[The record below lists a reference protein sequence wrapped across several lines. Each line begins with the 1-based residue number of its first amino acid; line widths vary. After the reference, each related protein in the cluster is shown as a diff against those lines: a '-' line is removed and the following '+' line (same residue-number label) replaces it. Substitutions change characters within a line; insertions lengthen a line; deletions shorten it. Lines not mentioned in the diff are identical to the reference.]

1 VRLAKYLAHA
11 GVASRRASE
20 QLVFD
25 GRVVVD
31 GEVVRDPAR
40 DVDGTRAIEVDGE
53 RVRIKDGHRAVY
65 LVNKPAGIV
74 STVSDPEGRR
84 TIVELV
90 ATGRRLYP
98 VGRLD
103 ADTTGLILLTDDG
116 DLAHHLTHPSFE
128 VPRTYVAKVR
138 RPPIREGALRA
149 LREGVQLEDGLSA
162 PARVKRLA
170 PDQLELTIHEGRKR
184 QVRRMLDAVG
194 HSVISLK
201 RVRFGTLELGSLEEG
216 RSRRLS
222 EPEIATLRRAASG
235 AATATAVRS
244 AFQGGSGGRR
254 AGRPSRRAGRT
265 GRR

>member
-1 VRLAKYLAHA
+1 
-11 GVASRRASE
+11 
-20 QLVFD
+20 VFD

-40 DVDGTRAIEVDGE
+40 DVDGTRTVEVDGE
-53 RVRIKDGHRAVY
+53 RVRVKDGHRAVY

-74 STVSDPEGRR
+74 STASDPQGRR
-84 TIVELV
+84 TVVELV
-90 ATGRRLYP
+90 ASGRRLYP

-103 ADTTGLILLTDDG
+103 AETTGLILLTDDG

-138 RPPIREGALRA
+138 HPPVREGALRA
-149 LREGVQLEDGLSA
+149 LREGVPLEDGIAA

-170 PDQLELTIHEGRKR
+170 PDQVELTIHEGRKR

-201 RVRFGTLELGSLEEG
+201 RIRFGTLELGSLEEG

-222 EPEIATLRRAASG
+222 EAEIATLRRAASG
-235 AATATAVRS
+235 AATQTAIRGALQAGERS
-244 AFQGGSGGRR
+244 GPRGRR
-254 AGRPSRRAGRT
+254 RR
-265 GRR
+265 